1 MFSIC
6 SNATVA
12 LNYEEIKWNLEKVS
26 NIQPFINKYN
36 WKGINYLSKID
47 DWKTF
52 GKDNPKM
59 AVNILYIKEKEGCT
73 VYISKIKL
81 NCEKKKKK
89 ILLMMPNKK
98 KKKRKDGIILQ

>member
-12 LNYEEIKWNLEKVS
+12 LNYKEIKWNLEKVS

-81 NCEKKKKK
+81 NCEKKKKNSINDAK
-89 ILLMMPNKK
+89 QKK

>member
-1 MFSIC
+1 
-6 SNATVA
+6 
-12 LNYEEIKWNLEKVS
+12 
-26 NIQPFINKYN
+26 
-36 WKGINYLSKID
+36 
-47 DWKTF
+47 
-52 GKDNPKM
+52 M

-81 NCEKKKKK
+81 NCEKKKK